1 MIDKII
7 FFYLLFGLLLILIN
21 ISVPQIYLGILVFF
35 TFKWIFNYRK
45 CSISWL
51 ECKIRGVEKK
61 DGYLNNFLDNI
72 IDIRNTNN
80 IYYIYIISFFILIY
94 ELIYKKRIYDLTS
107 STETTFHY
115 GTTSTTTDN

>member
-1 MIDKII
+1 MKDKIV
-7 FFYLLFGLLLILIN
+7 FFYLFIGLLLILIN
-21 ISVPQIYLGILVFF
+21 ISVPQIYLGILFFF

-80 IYYIYIISFFILIY
+80 IYFIYIISFFILIY

-107 STETTFHY
+107 STETTLH
-115 GTTSTTTDN
+115 